1 MLDQFIQDATRET
14 TVPGRVAALETVAA
28 LLVKVKNPTTRELYA
43 RHLTV
48 VLGVTPQQVARAL
61 RAAQEVVSSRS
72 ERGEREAQ
80 RSEGRREG
88 RQESRQE
95 SRQDSRLDSAGGASP
110 DGANPP
116 LVERALPRDEREL
129 LALMATYPELAG
141 TPEAKRAGD
150 LLVDPA
156 ARQMFRGAR
165 DALAEAGRLD
175 VPAWLENGPPDVR
188 RSLAGALMDE
198 GISRAGNPT
207 TSLRALVA
215 RLELQRVE
223 AEISMTARLLEQ
235 ARSRGDTK
243 GTDEAMRRGIELDKT
258 KQGLKSALQR
268 P

>member
-48 VLGVTPQQVARAL
+48 VLEVTPQQVTRAL
-61 RAAQEVVSSRS
+61 RAAQESVNSRD
-72 ERGEREAQ
+72 Q
-80 RSEGRREG
+80 RG
-88 RQESRQE
+88 RQDGRI
-95 SRQDSRLDSAGGASP
+95 DSTDASA
-110 DGANPP
+110 DGVNPP

-141 TPEAKRAGD
+141 TTEAKRAGD

-156 ARQMFRGAR
+156 ARQMFRSAR

-175 VPAWLENGPPDVR
+175 VPTWLENGPPDVR
-188 RSLAGALMDE
+188 RSLAAALMDE
-198 GISRAGNPT
+198 GISRAGNPA

-235 ARSRGDTK
+235 ARSRGDSK